1 MTQFNLLGISG
12 SLRQGSFNRQ
22 LIREAARLAEDP
34 AFTEADIDLPL
45 YNGDVEET
53 DGIPAKVQV
62 LADQIAAADAV
73 VIATPEYNQSFSGV
87 LKNALD
93 WVSRTEGAPWKG
105 KPVAIVSAAA
115 GRAGGARAQ
124 YALRLAMTP
133 FRPRLLMGPEVMVA
147 AAQDQFTDGRLAEGE
162 VYERT
167 LKVLMKLLKA
177 EADMV
182 AAAN

>member
-1 MTQFNLLGISG
+1 MIQFNLLGISG
-12 SLRQGSFNRQ
+12 SLRQGSFNRH
-22 LIREAARLAEDP
+22 LIREAGRLMEGAKL
-34 AFTEADIDLPL
+34 TEADIDLPL
-45 YNGDVEET
+45 YNGDVEDT
-53 DGIPAKVQV
+53 HGIPAKVQV

-73 VIATPEYNQSFSGV
+73 VISTPEYNQSFSGV

-105 KPVAIVSAAA
+105 KPVALISAAA

-147 AAQDQFTDGRLAEGE
+147 AAQDQFTNGKLAEDE
-162 VYERT
+162 IYERS

-177 EADMV
+177 EAALV
-182 AAAN
+182 A

>member
-12 SLRQGSFNRQ
+12 SLRQGSFNRR
-22 LIREAARLAEDP
+22 LIREAGRLMEDA

-45 YNGDVEET
+45 YNGDVEDS

-73 VIATPEYNQSFSGV
+73 VISTPEYNQSFSGV

-105 KPVAIVSAAA
+105 KPVALISAAA

-124 YALRLAMTP
+124 YALRLAMTT

-147 AAQDQFTDGRLAEGE
+147 GAPDQFTNGKLAEDE
-162 VYERT
+162 VYERS

-177 EADMV
+177 EA
-182 AAAN
+182 ALIA

>member
-22 LIREAARLAEDP
+22 LIREAGRLMEGAT
-34 AFTEADIDLPL
+34 FTQADIDLPL
-45 YNGDVEET
+45 YNGDVEDA

-62 LADQIAAADAV
+62 LADQITTADAV
-73 VIATPEYNQSFSGV
+73 VISTPEYNQSFSGV

-105 KPVAIVSAAA
+105 KPVALISAAA

-147 AAQDQFTDGRLAEGE
+147 AAQDQFGDGKLAEGE
-162 VYERT
+162 VYERS

-177 EADMV
+177 EA
-182 AAAN
+182 ALIA